1 MRVLVTGGAGYVGTE
16 LIRNLNYYP
25 EVEEIVVYDNLSRGT
40 HTFFLCQSL
49 PKLKIRFVNGDLLD
63 SRKLKKQVQE
73 ADVIYHLAARIA
85 SPYADSDPHFFE
97 QINHWG
103 TAELSYAIEECPNV
117 RKVIHLSSIS
127 VYGASSKKELNEES
141 DLNPRTNY
149 GISKMRGESFIERL
163 SDRTN
168 VLILRSGNVFG
179 FSPSMRFDAVINRF
193 AFEAHFTKHISIHG
207 DGQQERSFIH
217 IDKLARGLAQ
227 ILITDIPSGVY
238 NYVDVNKTIMDI
250 ALTLKDIRPELEMI
264 FINQHL
270 KLRNLMVNTN
280 CKLFQYIPREETNF
294 EEDVE
299 QLVNKFVFNPQV
311 CF

>member
-1 MRVLVTGGAGYVGTE
+1 MKVLVTGGAGYVGTE

-40 HTFFLCQSL
+40 YTFFLCQSL
-49 PKLKIRFVNGDLLD
+49 PKLKIRFVDGDLLD
-63 SRKLKKQVQE
+63 SRKLRKLVQE
-73 ADVIYHLAARIA
+73 ADVVFHLAARIA

-103 TAELSYAIEECPNV
+103 TAELSYAIEEAPNV
-117 RKVIHLSSIS
+117 QKVIHLSSIS
-127 VYGASSKKELNEES
+127 VYGASAKKEITEES
-141 DLNPRTNY
+141 SLNPRTNY
-149 GISKMRGESFIERL
+149 GISKMRGESFLQRL
-163 SDRTN
+163 SDRTQVN
-168 VLILRSGNVFG
+168 IVRSGNVFG

-193 AFEAHFTKHISIHG
+193 AFDTHFTKKITIHG

-217 IDKLARGLAQ
+217 IDKLAKGLAEMV
-227 ILITDIPSGVY
+227 IKEIPSGIY
-238 NYVDVNKTIMDI
+238 NYVDVNKSVMDI

-270 KLRNLMVNTN
+270 KLRNLKVNTD
-280 CKLFQYIPREETNF
+280 CKIYQYIPREETIF
-294 EEDVE
+294 EEDLE
-299 QLVNKFVFNPQV
+299 QLINKFVYNPQV